1 MSTRD
6 DEPTH
11 TIPMPLQ
18 RKLKEAK
25 EWADERQGQVEAGIP
40 DSRKWMQSDIRAVD
54 LLEEIVEMCD
64 DAWGFGP

>member
-1 MSTRD
+1 MSTQD

-25 EWADERQGQVEAGIP
+25 DWYERRGLISQNHGGALYDAACIEADQ
-40 DSRKWMQSDIRAVD
+40 
-54 LLEEIVEMCD
+54 LLQEIVEMCD
-64 DAWGFGP
+64 DAWGFTP